1 MRQLS
6 VLLCLLLLTGCTVSS
21 PQKAQFNAEYP
32 NRQDIRS
39 HTVYRFMTKPLKPG
53 GGKYYGANDLAE
65 MLYARA
71 DNAAMV
77 ELRFNYPAKRLQVK
91 TFDRQNSILQEQTW
105 ILLDESAAKPSDPES
120 HHFWLTK
127 EGVLLTKFKNCT
139 PDMSVGCRWQERTLF
154 ITHNGDMAVQ
164 FAKGTAGMAFL
175 VIPFYGS
182 EKYLEIFP
190 KAAGDSHA

>member
-6 VLLCLLLLTGCTVSS
+6 VLLCLLLLTGCVVSS

-39 HTVYRFMTKPLKPG
+39 HTVYRFMTKPLQPG

-65 MLYARA
+65 TLYVRA

-77 ELRFNYPAKRLQVK
+77 ELRFNYPGRSLQVK
-91 TFDRQNSILQEQTW
+91 SLDAQNRTLRDETYA
-105 ILLDESAAKPSDPES
+105 LLDESAAKPSDAES
-120 HHFWLTK
+120 RYFFLSK

-139 PDMSVGCRWQERTLF
+139 PDMSVGCRWQDRTLF
-154 ITHNGDMAVQ
+154 ITRSGDMAVQ
-164 FAKGTAGMAFL
+164 LASGTAGMAFL

-190 KAAGDSHA
+190 KVSGT